1 MGVNIKHRRTD
12 MKRTKYERKW
22 SRFIVFSLVLLQ
34 LVVCGGQALAANYL
48 GEFCWKIND
57 PVTTDYVIG
66 KFAVTDVG
74 DGHYSLNGT
83 FTDFDN
89 NVPTETNVAHGNAEI
104 IDSMIVVT
112 LVNTF
117 YVSSEEYGF
126 SMINFQLNPSTLSG
140 TFRTIDTAY
149 QFSSDEITKE
159 YGEGPVEFLP
169 NCQ

>member
-1 MGVNIKHRRTD
+1 MNGISWPNRVAGGFSPPAPTPSHKRVRTG
-12 MKRTKYERKW
+12 
-22 SRFIVFSLVLLQ
+22 RFT
-34 LVVCGGQALAANYL
+34 GR
-48 GEFCWKIND
+48 EFCWKLND
-57 PVTTDYVIG
+57 PVTPESYSIG

-74 DGHYSLNGT
+74 DGHFSLNGT
-83 FTDFDN
+83 FTNFDN
-89 NVPTETNVAHGNAEI
+89 NVPTNTHVAHGNAEI

-140 TFRTIDTAY
+140 AFRTIDTAY

-159 YGEGPVEFLP
+159 YGEGPLEFLP